1 MSIDSF
7 STLWAARLFEN
18 WRHTP
23 GVWRNLASD
32 VSGLVNGANKVNLT
46 NLDGS
51 SITTGDYVQDTDIT
65 AAADTPTDT
74 DATLELNQ
82 SKFQRIFVDDLAVAK
97 TQFEILN
104 NYAAR
109 GAEKMSQTID
119 SYIKT
124 QILADVADTEKVD
137 SGFLF
142 PASISA
148 LTNAQ
153 AQTLAEELLQ
163 VAYQADVNHWPVA
176 DRRCVLSS
184 AGKYAI
190 NRYLMNKGVNS
201 SDTPKGAGLQSI
213 ESLLGMPVYLDSENL
228 EYPDAANDIIAV
240 FANSKALYFAQSI
253 NSVEVIRPENR
264 FGDMVKWLSL
274 YGSQKAFGSSDKNV
288 IILRATAA

>member
-1 MSIDSF
+1 MIDSF

-32 VSGLVNGANKVNLT
+32 VSGLVNGANKINLT

-51 SITTGDYVQDTDIT
+51 SITTGDYTQDTSIS
-65 AAADTPTDT
+65 TDP
-74 DATLELNQ
+74 DVPSDSDQTLELNQ
-82 SKFQRIFVDDLAVAK
+82 SKFQRIYVDDLAQAK
-97 TQFEILN
+97 VQFEILN

-109 GAEKMSQTID
+109 GAEQMSNTID
-119 SYIKT
+119 QYIKT

-137 SGFLF
+137 SNFLF

-148 LTNAQ
+148 VTNAN
-153 AQTLAEELLQ
+153 ATTIAEKLLE
-163 VAYQADVNHWPVA
+163 VAYKADTLHWPVA

-190 NRYLMNKGVNS
+190 NKYLMTKGVNS

-228 EYPDAANDIIAV
+228 EYPDAANDVIAV
-240 FANSKALYFAQSI
+240 FANSKALYFAQTI
-253 NSVEVIRPENR
+253 NSVEVIRPEAR